1 MRRMLT
7 ASQMGLVRGSVTMAA
22 PRMYPR
28 ELSERAVWMYRT
40 ADTRAQ
46 VKKLAVDLG
55 VHPRPC
61 VAGCTG
67 ITAGR

>member
-1 MRRMLT
+1 
-7 ASQMGLVRGSVTMAA
+7 MAA